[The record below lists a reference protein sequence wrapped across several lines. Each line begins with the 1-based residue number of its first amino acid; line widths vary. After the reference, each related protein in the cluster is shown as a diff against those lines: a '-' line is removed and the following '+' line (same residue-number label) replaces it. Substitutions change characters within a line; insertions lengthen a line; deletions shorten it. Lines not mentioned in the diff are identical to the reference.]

1 MCIPNHS
8 RERSKRVVHSG
19 PRRRPPMC
27 YGCKIENE
35 GLLETSV
42 CLRRRMTGLVAG
54 VCRSGLRTSDE
65 KRGRR
70 RVCAQGNPVVS
81 LAPSLSG
88 QGRKGATRASATSA
102 ENRTGSPCGCGSCA
116 PARGRIQHRH
126 RLEGSTRVANRSNTP
141 GRRASGR
148 GASDGCTRTSGTT
161 LPGRCRRRPGYNS
174 ARAIRSVRDCM
185 RDISRPGARR

>member
-1 MCIPNHS
+1 VWYIPGRDAGRRCATGVRS
-8 RERSKRVVHSG
+8 RTK
-19 PRRRPPMC
+19 
-27 YGCKIENE
+27 
-35 GLLETSV
+35 V

-65 KRGRR
+65 KRGWR

-88 QGRKGATRASATSA
+88 QGRKDALRASATSA
-102 ENRTGSPCGCGSCA
+102 ENRTGSPCSCGSRA
-116 PARGRIQHRH
+116 PARGRTQQHR
-126 RLEGSTRVANRSNTP
+126 RLEGSTRLASRANTP
-141 GRRASGR
+141 GRRTSGG

-161 LPGRCRRRPGYNS
+161 LPGQCRGRPGHNS

>member
-42 CLRRRMTGLVAG
+42 CVRRRMTGLVAR
-54 VCRSGLRTSDE
+54 VCRSGLRTSDG

-70 RVCAQGNPVVS
+70 RVCAQGTPVVS
-81 LAPSLSG
+81 LAPSFSG
-88 QGRKGATRASATSA
+88 QGRNGASRASATSA
-102 ENRTGSPCGCGSCA
+102 ENRTGSPCSCGSRA
-116 PARGRIQHRH
+116 PARGRTQHHH
-126 RLEGSTRVANRSNTP
+126 RLEGPTRVANRSKTP
-141 GRRASGR
+141 GRRTSGGR
-148 GASDGCTRTSGTT
+148 ASDGCTHTSGTK
-161 LPGRCRRRPGYNS
+161 LPGRCRRRPGHNS

-185 RDISRPGARR
+185 RDISHPGARR